1 MEVQL
6 EGHMTQK
13 WKKWSVSQTVSQS
26 HSQLVS
32 HSFTRSLNHSLTHSL
47 DHSSFSHSSTH
58 HSVTESLSQSV
69 TNSLSHSVIRHT
81 FALYSAPT
89 AFSTFPRFDESPA
102 KHISRQ
108 YIKSWL
114 NHKIITSKNHPP
126 TNQPSSL
133 LSSSLSAPKGFRFF
147 FLADALWWKNA
158 TSNEWSSNASQ
169 VSVPIAVHLVDNF
182 VYSGHLFPWQ
192 RTFLENQCMTK
203 TTQHPM
209 EKRHRY
215 HKATIPE
222 KITLGT
228 SAGACIPHF
237 PSSILENVPFFS
249 T

>member
-1 MEVQL
+1 MVRQ
-6 EGHMTQK
+6 
-13 WKKWSVSQTVSQS
+13 SDSQS
-26 HSQLVS
+26 VTQSISSSLI
-32 HSFTRSLNHSLTHSL
+32 HSFTQPLTHSLTHST
-47 DHSSFSHSSTH
+47 TH
-58 HSVTESLSQSV
+58 HLVTQALIIQSLNPSVNRSRI
-69 TNSLSHSVIRHT
+69 HSVIRHT